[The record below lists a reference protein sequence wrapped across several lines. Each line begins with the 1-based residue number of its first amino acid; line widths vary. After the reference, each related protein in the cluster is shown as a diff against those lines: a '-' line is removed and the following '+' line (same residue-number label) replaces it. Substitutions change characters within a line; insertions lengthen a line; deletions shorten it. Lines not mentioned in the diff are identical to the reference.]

1 MNHSLIWDSS
11 LLKRYDRPGP
21 RYTSYP
27 TAVQF
32 TSEFSADT
40 FTEAERLS
48 GQEQRPVSLYFH
60 IPFCD
65 TVCFY
70 CGCNK
75 IVTKRREQAQ
85 PYLDLMCQEM
95 AMHAENL
102 GYRAKVEQLHLGGGT
117 PTFLSK
123 EQLSQLMECADKY
136 FDLDFGDFSDYSIEI
151 DPREADWAMMGHLR
165 DLGFNRISL
174 GVQDFDPAVQKAVNR
189 IQPAAM
195 TESLMD
201 AAHVM
206 NFKSIN
212 LDLIYGLPLQNCK
225 SFLKTVDRV
234 IELQPE
240 RLSVFNY
247 AHLPHR
253 FMPQRRIRDEDL
265 PSPEEKLRIMEATTQ
280 RLTEAGY
287 VYIGMDHFALPDDD
301 LAAAQEEGVLH
312 RNFQGYTTHGHCDL
326 IGIGVSSISQVGDTY
341 AQNFTDMPS
350 YVEMIEAG
358 KLAINKGY
366 KSNSEDQLRA
376 HVIRRLLCDFHLSF
390 QDVDKLFGINFL
402 THFQREL
409 DELRVMAD
417 DGLLT
422 LDDTAIHVQPRGR
435 LLIRNICMTFDEYM
449 AAAQAQKKFSRVI

>member
-11 LLKRYDRPGP
+11 LLKRYDRSGP

-27 TAVQF
+27 TAIQF
-32 TSEFSADT
+32 NSEFSADT

-48 GQEQRPVSLYFH
+48 GQGQRPVSLYFH
-60 IPFCD
+60 IPFCN

-117 PTFLSK
+117 PTFLDK
-123 EQLSQLMECADKY
+123 EQLTQLMECANKY
-136 FDLDFGDFSDYSIEI
+136 FDLDFGDFSDFSIEI
-151 DPREADWAMMGHLR
+151 DPREADWAMMGHLK

-189 IQPAAM
+189 IQPRAM
-195 TESLMD
+195 TESVMD
-201 AAHVM
+201 AAHAM
-206 NFKSIN
+206 QFNSIN
-212 LDLIYGLPLQNCK
+212 LDLIYGLPLQSCEN
-225 SFLKTVDRV
+225 FMKTVDRV

-265 PSPEEKLRIMEATTQ
+265 PSPEEKLRMLEATTQ

-287 VYIGMDHFALPDDD
+287 VYIGMDHFALPDDE
-301 LAAAQEEGVLH
+301 LAAAQEEGELH

-358 KLAINKGY
+358 KLAIKKGY
-366 KSNSEDQLRA
+366 KSDGEDQLRA
-376 HVIRRLLCDFHLSF
+376 HVIRRLLCDFRLDFSG
-390 QDVDKLFGINFL
+390 VEELFNINFRD
-402 THFQREL
+402 HFQQEL
-409 DELRVMAD
+409 TELKVMAD

-422 LDDTAIHVQPRGR
+422 LDETSIHVLPRGR
-435 LLIRNICMTFDEYM
+435 LLIRNICMAFDEYM
-449 AAAQAQKKFSRVI
+449 AAAQAQKQFSRVI